1 MLCRHLSIGFTRQA
15 PEIRYRRLVTIK
27 NSNRK
32 KASFVPRHMRKVCS
46 PSSALEQEI
55 ASFPGLP
62 RLQFLIALQ
71 YARTA
76 KRSKTG
82 AGEGILHCKAIKNW
96 SRGRPGN
103 EANKRILGI
112 SLVPSRSRPLS
123 VRSCCLKS
131 VWILKHPD
139 YPLAPSGASLH
150 HCHFAAGEWQ
160 LEQRTASSRCL
171 SVDMASFT

>member
-32 KASFVPRHMRKVCS
+32 KASLVPRHMRKVCS

-55 ASFPGLP
+55 ASFPGPP

-71 YARTA
+71 YARFA
-76 KRSKTG
+76 Y
-82 AGEGILHCKAIKNW
+82 CKAIKNWSRGRHTAAIKSW

-103 EANKRILGI
+103 EANKRSLGI
-112 SLVPSRSRPLS
+112 SLVPSHSRPLS
-123 VRSCCLKS
+123 VRSCCLKLCRFQNTPTIHLQPQ
-131 VWILKHPD
+131 VPLCITVIL
-139 YPLAPSGASLH
+139 
-150 HCHFAAGEWQ
+150 Q
-160 LEQRTASSRCL
+160 LENGSWNRGQPQAGVCR
-171 SVDMASFT
+171 